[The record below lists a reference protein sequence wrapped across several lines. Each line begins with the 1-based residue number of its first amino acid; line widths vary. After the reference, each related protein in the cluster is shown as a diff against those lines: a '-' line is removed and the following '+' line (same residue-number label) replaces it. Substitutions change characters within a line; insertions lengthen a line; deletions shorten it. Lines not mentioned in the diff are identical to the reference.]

1 VLLSTCPN
9 LHDGVSGNPLQLV
22 SDWLIVFKVLENG
35 RDAEAIALL
44 TRLHPDPNTEHR
56 DRFARL
62 EATEIKKQYELDLKL
77 RHAEG
82 KFGIIT
88 RKANL
93 KRIFFSSFILWSSQ
107 AMGILV
113 INNYSV
119 SLYNA
124 LGKTG
129 SQALLLGAGWITVTI
144 PFNAIAPFLIDRLG
158 RKIMFC

>member
-1 VLLSTCPN
+1 M
-9 LHDGVSGNPLQLV
+9 
-22 SDWLIVFKVLENG
+22 FAVLENG

-44 TRLHPDPNTEHR
+44 ARLHPDPDTEHR

-62 EATEIKKQYELDLKL
+62 EAIEIKKQHELDMKL
-77 RHAEG
+77 RQQEG
-82 KFGIIT
+82 KLGIIT

-129 SQALLLGAGWITVTI
+129 SDALLLGAGWISVTI
-144 PFNAIAPFLIDRLG
+144 PFNVVAPFLIDRMG
-158 RKIMFC
+158 RKAMFCWFHLFPVKLFIQG